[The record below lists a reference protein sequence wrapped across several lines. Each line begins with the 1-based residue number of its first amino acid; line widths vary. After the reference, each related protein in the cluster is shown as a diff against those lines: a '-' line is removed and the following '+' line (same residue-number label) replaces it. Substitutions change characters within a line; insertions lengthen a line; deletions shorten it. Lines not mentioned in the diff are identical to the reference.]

1 MITVPDLKGYDYS
14 YAKSA
19 LESLGLNIKINK
31 QTSEVLSPG
40 TVIAM
45 SPSGGSSA
53 NKNDTVILTIS
64 TTEQTIVVPNLVSMD
79 FTQAEQLLISQ
90 NIGYEVSYI
99 SVDYSIQKNSVISQF
114 PDPGDSISSSEKVIV
129 FVGK

>member
-1 MITVPDLKGYDYS
+1 MSVRGPVSGRDPV
-14 YAKSA
+14 A
-19 LESLGLNIKINK
+19 LAGAGDGEGEERLLAVTFAGQLAA
-31 QTSEVLSPG
+31 QLP
-40 TVIAM
+40 
-45 SPSGGSSA
+45 
-53 NKNDTVILTIS
+53 IS
-64 TTEQTIVVPNLVSMD
+64 HHQDAVA
-79 FTQAEQLLISQ
+79 QAEQLLISQ